1 MTWTLVYA
9 RKSLQAAKLW
19 HLVQELAA
27 EVDRDVDLVDLTMHA
42 ARIGK
47 LRLPQESRDAFALLE
62 RAGWIQSELSQC
74 MQAVVGA
81 KT

>member
-1 MTWTLVYA
+1 MYA

-27 EVDRDVDLVDLTMHA
+27 EVGRDVDLVDLTMHA
-42 ARIGK
+42 ARNGK
-47 LRLPQESRDAFALLE
+47 LGLPQESRDAFALLE